1 MKVSL
6 AFSYVPGTLC
16 ESSHLILGQ
25 SYNAANYSSHHFTD
39 EKTEN
44 YDDGVLS
51 LYTALKSNGNT

>member
-1 MKVSL
+1 M
-6 AFSYVPGTLC
+6 PGTLC